1 VGEDCLGQEK
11 ARTKAGKNGQ
21 EEGRGE
27 EKWTAKLILVAD
39 LLDQRTEAY
48 WLLHVPPVV
57 LVKPT
62 LKSRFPV
69 VRLIILPKILGS
81 SLKVLGALLVMVGR
95 HRSAIFF
102 SLVSGSF
109 TFSFIVH
116 GCRPIACECMRR
128 DKCQQDGERKSN
140 HMNSYKTPLNQ

>member
-1 VGEDCLGQEK
+1 M
-11 ARTKAGKNGQ
+11 
-21 EEGRGE
+21 
-27 EKWTAKLILVAD
+27 AD

-69 VRLIILPKILGS
+69 VCLVILPKILGS

-95 HRSAIFF
+95 HRSAILL
-102 SLVSGSF
+102 SLMSGSF
-109 TFSFIVH
+109 TFSFVVH
-116 GCRPIACECMRR
+116 GCRPIAGECMRG
-128 DKCQQDGERKSN
+128 DECQQDGERKSN
-140 HMNSYKTPLNQ
+140 HVNSYKTLFGQ

>member
-1 VGEDCLGQEK
+1 VVL
-11 ARTKAGKNGQ
+11 R
-21 EEGRGE
+21 RGE
-27 EKWTAKLILVAD
+27 KNWATEFSLVAD

-69 VRLIILPKILGS
+69 VRLVILPKILGS

-95 HRSAIFF
+95 HRSAILL
-102 SLVSGSF
+102 SLMSGSF
-109 TFSFIVH
+109 TFSFVVH
-116 GCRPIACECMRR
+116 GCRPIAGECMRG
-128 DKCQQDGERKSN
+128 DECQQDSERKSN
-140 HMNSYKTPLNQ
+140 HVNSYKTLFGQ

>member
-1 VGEDCLGQEK
+1 M
-11 ARTKAGKNGQ
+11 T
-21 EEGRGE
+21 
-27 EKWTAKLILVAD
+27 D

-62 LKSRFPV
+62 LKSCFSV

-81 SLKVLGALLVMVGR
+81 GLKVLGALLVMVGR
-95 HRSAIFF
+95 HRSAILF
-102 SLVSGSF
+102 SLMSRGF

-116 GCRPIACECMRR
+116 GCRPIAGECMRG
-128 DKCQQDGERKSN
+128 DECQQDSERKSN
-140 HMNSYKTPLNQ
+140 HVNSYKTLFGQ